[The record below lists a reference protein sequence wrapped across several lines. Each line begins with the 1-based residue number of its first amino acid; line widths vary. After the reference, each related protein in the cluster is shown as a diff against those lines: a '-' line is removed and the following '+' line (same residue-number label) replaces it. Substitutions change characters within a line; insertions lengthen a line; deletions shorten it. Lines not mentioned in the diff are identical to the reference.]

1 MTPPESTTDKKYTQ
15 PAYQV
20 DNNPYIPHLA
30 KITKITTE
38 VESEERAVKTF
49 KVEFI
54 DENLRKVWTQ
64 RSGQCAM
71 VNVFGYGE
79 SFISITSPPTRKGY
93 LEFSILRVGKV
104 TSAIHRLEEGAIIG
118 VRGPYGNG
126 FPLEDWKG
134 KNIICIGGGI
144 GQAPLRSVY
153 LAALDRKEEFGKVI
167 LFSGARTSNDL
178 VFGQELFDLMKRE
191 DAEVHLSVDAP
202 EEGWEHFVGFVPSN
216 VERIAPSPDNSI
228 AIICGPPIMIKVATQ
243 KLSELGFS
251 DEQIYTTLEN
261 RMKCGIGKCGRC
273 NIGSVFVC
281 QDGPVFSKAEI
292 NKMVPD
298 F

>member
-1 MTPPESTTDKKYTQ
+1 MSPESAVGSTGARFLID
-15 PAYQV
+15 
-20 DNNPYIPHLA
+20 DNPYIPHLA
-30 KITKITTE
+30 KITKIDTE
-38 VESEERAVKTF
+38 VESIERAVKTF
-49 KVEFI
+49 RVEFV
-54 DENLRKVWTQ
+54 DEAVRNKFTQ
-64 RSGQCAM
+64 KPGQCAM

-79 SFISITSPPTRKGY
+79 SFISITSPPTVKGY

-104 TSAIHRLEEGAIIG
+104 TKAIHQLEEGAIIG

-153 LAALDRKEEFGKVI
+153 GSVLDRRDEFGKLTLI
-167 LFSGARTSNDL
+167 SGARTSRDI
-178 VFGQELFDLMKRE
+178 VFGDELFEQMKR
-191 DAEVHLSVDAP
+191 DDVDVHLSIDSAEP
-202 EEGWEHFVGFVPSN
+202 DWKYFVGFVPDN
-216 VERIAPSPDNSI
+216 VLEVAPSPENAI
-228 AIICGPPIMIKVATQ
+228 AITCGPPIMIKFAMQ
-243 KLSELGFS
+243 NLSKLGFK

-273 NIGSVFVC
+273 NIGGVFVC
-281 QDGPVFSKAEI
+281 EHGPVFSKAEI
-292 NKMVPD
+292 NKMVQD